1 MPRPRLSRTVV
12 ALGVVSL
19 CTDASSEMIY
29 PLLPLFLGTV
39 LGAGPAALGVI
50 EGLAEATASLLKLAS
65 GRWSDTLPRRK
76 PLVLAGYGV
85 SAVVRPLIAA
95 AGSAGQ
101 VLAVRLADRVGK
113 GVRSAPRDALI
124 ADATVP
130 TERGRA
136 FGFHRSMDHAGAVVG
151 PLVAWALLAGGMPL
165 RTVFWW
171 AAVPGVLALLAL
183 WLGVREETVPRAQ
196 AVPATPALP
205 LASGAPP
212 ARPTPL
218 PAVFWRYLAV
228 LFVFTLGNS
237 SDAFLLLR
245 ASDLGVTT
253 AHVPLL
259 WAAHHAVKAAL
270 GTWGGGLSD
279 RIGRRAAVATGWGV
293 YALTY
298 AGFAAAH
305 ASWHAWAL
313 FLGYG
318 VFFALVEGAEKAF
331 VAELVPATRRGAA
344 YGWFHLAVGV
354 GALPGSVVFGLVWQR
369 WGAGAA
375 FGLGAALAGVAM
387 VGLRLAVGR
396 LAETEESANLQSCR
410 PAPAD
415 R

>member
-1 MPRPRLSRTVV
+1 MPRAALSRTVIS
-12 ALGVVSL
+12 LGVVSL
-19 CTDASSEMIY
+19 LTDASSEMIY

-39 LGAGPAALGVI
+39 LGAGPATLGVI
-50 EGLAEATASLLKLAS
+50 EGMAEATAALLKLAS
-65 GRWSDTLPRRK
+65 GRWSDRLRRRA
-76 PLVLAGYGV
+76 PLVLAGYGL
-85 SAVVRPLIAA
+85 STIARPVVAL
-95 AGSAGQ
+95 AGSAAH

-124 ADATVP
+124 ADATP
-130 TERGRA
+130 ADQRGRA

-151 PLVAWALLAGGMPL
+151 PIVAWLLLSNGMPM

-171 AAVPGVLALLAL
+171 AAVPGALAMLVL
-183 WLGVREETVPRAQ
+183 WRGVREAPTAPPSDEPPAAQ
-196 AVPATPALP
+196 AT
-205 LASGAPP
+205 G
-212 ARPTPL
+212 PL
-218 PAVFWRYLAV
+218 PRVFWRYLAV

-245 ASDLGVTT
+245 AAELGVSA

-270 GTWGGGLSD
+270 GTWGGTLSD

-298 AGFAAAH
+298 AGFAF
-305 ASWHAWAL
+305 ASTTWHAWAL

-318 VFFALVEGAEKAF
+318 LFFALVEGAEKAF
-331 VAELVPATRRGAA
+331 VAELVPAASRGTA

-369 WGAGAA
+369 VGAA
-375 FGLGAALAGVAM
+375 AAFAMGAVLAGVAL
-387 VGLRLAVGR
+387 VGLRMATPELARDQG
-396 LAETEESANLQSCR
+396 LAKS
-410 PAPAD
+410 
-415 R
+415 

>member
-151 PLVAWALLAGGMPL
+151 PLVAWALLG
-165 RTVFWW
+165 
-171 AAVPGVLALLAL
+171 
-183 WLGVREETVPRAQ
+183 Q
-196 AVPATPALP
+196 
-205 LASGAPP
+205 
-212 ARPTPL
+212 
-218 PAVFWRYLAV
+218 
-228 LFVFTLGNS
+228 
-237 SDAFLLLR
+237 
-245 ASDLGVTT
+245 
-253 AHVPLL
+253 
-259 WAAHHAVKAAL
+259 
-270 GTWGGGLSD
+270 GL
-279 RIGRRAAVATGWGV
+279 
-293 YALTY
+293 
-298 AGFAAAH
+298 
-305 ASWHAWAL
+305 
-313 FLGYG
+313 
-318 VFFALVEGAEKAF
+318 
-331 VAELVPATRRGAA
+331 
-344 YGWFHLAVGV
+344 
-354 GALPGSVVFGLVWQR
+354 
-369 WGAGAA
+369 
-375 FGLGAALAGVAM
+375 
-387 VGLRLAVGR
+387 
-396 LAETEESANLQSCR
+396 
-410 PAPAD
+410 
-415 R
+415 